1 VRQPRQASFTR
12 IGLLSGTWFG
22 GLLALFVLDHAAAW
36 GWGATLLWAVLA
48 PAMIALGIG
57 VYVEDRARAAL
68 MAARV
73 RRAMR
78 RGHLV
83 LHYQPK
89 VDVATGAVS
98 AVEALARWQ
107 HPRKGTI
114 PPDQFIPKLE
124 RSRFVHRFNA
134 FVIEEAVRQAAA
146 WLRDGLPLRVA
157 INVSPACLGSALVET
172 VRCILDYH
180 HLPAHLL
187 QLEITEHG
195 AQDGAADFERS
206 ADSLNRFHEL
216 GMSIALD
223 DFGTGQSSLAR
234 LVALPV
240 DMIKIDRSFVI
251 PMLADPLRAE
261 VVRTAIALAHA
272 AGLRVVA
279 EGVETDEHMQ
289 LLDRLGTDFAQGY
302 CISRPLP
309 AGELVAWLDRRAG
322 VAAQLEAARP
332 DSLAVIEPRRRDLT
346 RRTPVPAPAAARSLA
361 VRS

>member
-1 VRQPRQASFTR
+1 VRQPRQTSFAR
-12 IGLLSGTWFG
+12 IGILAGTWFA
-22 GLLALFVLDHAAAW
+22 GLLALFVLDRAAAS
-36 GWGATLLWAVLA
+36 GWGATALWAVLA

-57 VYVEDRARAAL
+57 VLLEDRARAAL
-68 MAARV
+68 TARRV
-73 RRAMR
+73 WRAMR
-78 RGHLV
+78 RGQLV

-89 VDVATGAVS
+89 VDIATGAVS

-107 HPRKGTI
+107 HPRRGMI
-114 PPDQFIPKLE
+114 PPDEFIPQLE
-124 RSRFVHRFNA
+124 RSRFAHRFNA
-134 FVIEEAVRQAAA
+134 LVIEEAVRQAAS
-146 WLRDGLPLRVA
+146 WRRNCLPLRVA
-157 INVSPACLGSALVET
+157 VNVSPACLGPALVET
-172 VRCILDYH
+172 VRCLLDRH
-180 HLPAHLL
+180 RLPAHLL

-279 EGVETDEHMQ
+279 EGVESEQHMQ

-302 CISRPLP
+302 CISRPMP

-322 VAAQLEAARP
+322 VAAQLEEAMP
-332 DSLAVIEPRRRDLT
+332 DTLAVVEPRRRDLT
-346 RRTPVPAPAAARSLA
+346 RRTPAPAPVPAPSLA